1 MPQGREIFAD
11 FTVEE
16 NLILGVLGKR
26 ALPALVPE
34 PIYAWFPVLAERRRQ
49 KAGTLSG
56 GEQQQLAIA
65 RALIGR
71 PRLLLLDEPSE
82 GIQPSIVQDLAATLG
97 RDRARGASDDAAG
110 RAEPGS
116 GAEARRALPVH
127 RERPHRGCRRARRA
141 CAPIRRSCSATSRS
155 RPAWT
160 TALII
165 GLDALSFM
173 LALLLVALG
182 LIIIFGL
189 MNVINMAH
197 GELFLL
203 GAYTVVLV
211 QRAGGGFWLGL
222 LAAPLVLAA
231 IGLALEELVVRHV
244 YHRFIDTILATW
256 GLSLALKQAVIVA
269 FGPTAQQVPNPLP
282 SQVLILGAVYPS
294 YRLFIMAVAVAVAA
308 GTFFAVLSHPARA
321 RGARR
326 DRQSHDGGEPRHRHA
341 GRMDRAT
348 FAFGA
353 ALAGLAGAVM
363 APLMSVDPQMGVG
376 FLVPA
381 FLSIL
386 VGGAGSL
393 PGALLGTSLIAGSS
407 TVVASIWTQVVAQI
421 AVFSLAILIIRIFPR
436 GLAGGRR

>member
-1 MPQGREIFAD
+1 META
-11 FTVEE
+11 V
-16 NLILGVLGKR
+16 
-26 ALPALVPE
+26 
-34 PIYAWFPVLAERRRQ
+34 
-49 KAGTLSG
+49 
-56 GEQQQLAIA
+56 
-65 RALIGR
+65 
-71 PRLLLLDEPSE
+71 
-82 GIQPSIVQDLAATLG
+82 IV
-97 RDRARGASDDAAG
+97 
-110 RAEPGS
+110 
-116 GAEARRALPVH
+116 
-127 RERPHRGCRRARRA
+127 
-141 CAPIRRSCSATSRS
+141 
-155 RPAWT
+155 
-160 TALII
+160 

-197 GELFLL
+197 GEFFLL

-211 QRAGGGFWLGL
+211 QDAGGGFWLGL
-222 LAAPLVLAA
+222 LAAPFVLAA
-231 IGLALEELVVRHV
+231 LGLLLEELVVRHV

-256 GLSLALKQAVIVA
+256 GLSLAIKQAVIVV
-269 FGPTAQQVPNPLP
+269 FGPTAQQVQNPLP

-294 YRLFIMAVAVAVAA
+294 YRLFIMAIAIAVAA
-308 GTFFAVLSHPARA
+308 GTFLLFYRTRVGLAA
-321 RGARR
+321 RGVIANRPMAASLGIDTR
-326 DRQSHDGGEPRHRHA
+326 
-341 GRMDRAT
+341 RMDRAT

-393 PGALLGTSLIAGSS
+393 PGALLGTSVIAGSS

-421 AVFSLAILIIRIFPR
+421 AVFSLAIVIIRMFPR

>member
-1 MPQGREIFAD
+1 META
-11 FTVEE
+11 V
-16 NLILGVLGKR
+16 
-26 ALPALVPE
+26 
-34 PIYAWFPVLAERRRQ
+34 
-49 KAGTLSG
+49 
-56 GEQQQLAIA
+56 
-65 RALIGR
+65 
-71 PRLLLLDEPSE
+71 
-82 GIQPSIVQDLAATLG
+82 IV
-97 RDRARGASDDAAG
+97 
-110 RAEPGS
+110 
-116 GAEARRALPVH
+116 
-127 RERPHRGCRRARRA
+127 
-141 CAPIRRSCSATSRS
+141 
-155 RPAWT
+155 
-160 TALII
+160 

-197 GELFLL
+197 GEFFLL

-211 QRAGGGFWLGL
+211 QNAGGGFWLGV

-231 IGLALEELVVRHV
+231 LGLLLEELVVRHV

-256 GLSLALKQAVIVA
+256 GLSLALKQAVIVV
-269 FGPTAQQVPNPLP
+269 FGPTAQQVQNPLP

-294 YRLFIMAVAVAVAA
+294 YRLFIMAVAIAVAA
-308 GTFFAVLSHPARA
+308 GTFFLFYRTRLGLAA
-321 RGARR
+321 RGVIANRVMAASLGIDTR
-326 DRQSHDGGEPRHRHA
+326 A
-341 GRMDRAT
+341 MDRAT

-393 PGALLGTSLIAGSS
+393 PGALLGTSVIAGSS

-421 AVFSLAILIIRIFPR
+421 AVFSLAIVIIRIFPR